1 MANFKKT
8 ILYFIFISS
17 NSLTSNEVPYFMID
31 DVKING
37 IYSNDG
43 LVESYLGVPYASP
56 PVNELRWQEP
66 QDKIYEA
73 KSYNA
78 FNYPAACMQGPRISN
93 WYKEVAK
100 GFGGNPDYIKFPAIS
115 EDCLYLNIW
124 KPNNIKIKN
133 LPVLV
138 FIHGGSNR
146 AGWSFEPN
154 YEGKKL
160 AQNGAI
166 VITIAYRLGI
176 FGFYSNPELDKSNFA
191 LLDIIQSL
199 KWIKNNISLL
209 GGDPN
214 NITISGESSGATNI
228 EHLIVSPLSKN
239 LFNKAIH
246 QSGGWTIAENTI
258 DYELPKIL
266 SNKLSQ
272 ELLGHGNDRKSIN
285 KLRQIDA
292 KDILEISENIYGST
306 GYYSV
311 VDNYSIIE
319 PIKESFKKGNFHNV
333 DMIIGSNANEE
344 FMYLGDHF
352 SLSDFYKER
361 LNLGFYDSIE
371 SIEEMLP
378 ETYNEK
384 AKLDMLLSSRNYA
397 CPSFFIADSIV
408 RKNKNKVWVYSFDRV
423 RDGQKSKEM
432 GAYHGA
438 ELPYIF
444 NTHDEWLPTSAVDI
458 EITKIIQD
466 HWIEFIKNGNPN
478 TKLFN
483 VWPEHKLYKN
493 NVISYNNK
501 VISKTH
507 DSSKICK
514 KLIY

>member
-154 YEGKKL
+154 YEGEKL

-166 VITIAYRLGI
+166 VITISYRLGI

-199 KWIKNNISLL
+199 KWIKNNISCWL
-209 GGDPN
+209 GGFDPRCSN
-214 NITISGESSGATNI
+214 NLWRVIWS
-228 EHLIVSPLSKN
+228 
-239 LFNKAIH
+239 
-246 QSGGWTIAENTI
+246 
-258 DYELPKIL
+258 
-266 SNKLSQ
+266 
-272 ELLGHGNDRKSIN
+272 
-285 KLRQIDA
+285 
-292 KDILEISENIYGST
+292 
-306 GYYSV
+306 
-311 VDNYSIIE
+311 
-319 PIKESFKKGNFHNV
+319 
-333 DMIIGSNANEE
+333 
-344 FMYLGDHF
+344 
-352 SLSDFYKER
+352 YK
-361 LNLGFYDSIE
+361 
-371 SIEEMLP
+371 
-378 ETYNEK
+378 
-384 AKLDMLLSSRNYA
+384 
-397 CPSFFIADSIV
+397 C
-408 RKNKNKVWVYSFDRV
+408 
-423 RDGQKSKEM
+423 
-432 GAYHGA
+432 
-438 ELPYIF
+438 
-444 NTHDEWLPTSAVDI
+444 
-458 EITKIIQD
+458 
-466 HWIEFIKNGNPN
+466 
-478 TKLFN
+478 
-483 VWPEHKLYKN
+483 
-493 NVISYNNK
+493 
-501 VISKTH
+501 
-507 DSSKICK
+507 
-514 KLIY
+514 